1 MKTSDHE
8 ALLRRQQRS
17 TRTLSGFGLSAFG
30 FRLSALGFGLWA
42 LGFAR
47 DHRKLRVFHDAHR
60 LTLAIYKHTK
70 NFPKEEWYG
79 LRAQI
84 RKASTSIPTNIVE
97 GSARRTTRAY
107 LNFLNVARASAA
119 EVTYLVLLTFQLE
132 MLSKG
137 SFAILD
143 QLCQQLV
150 PQLEAL
156 VDSVEKL
163 WSEERKGKRAKVVR
177 IHAKVR
183 NGYPSKTKA

>member
-30 FRLSALGFGLWA
+30 FRLWAFGFGLWA

-97 GSARRTTRAY
+97 GSARRTTREY
-107 LNFLNVARASAA
+107 LNFLNIARASAA

-156 VDSVEKL
+156 VDSVEQL
-163 WSEERKGKRAKVVR
+163 RSEERKGKRAKVVR

>member
-1 MKTSDHE
+1 M
-8 ALLRRQQRS
+8 
-17 TRTLSGFGLSAFG
+17 
-30 FRLSALGFGLWA
+30 
-42 LGFAR
+42 AR

-84 RKASTSIPTNIVE
+84 RKASVSIPTNIVE
-97 GSARRTTRAY
+97 GSARRSAEVAY
-107 LNFLNVARASAA
+107 LVQ
-119 EVTYLVLLTFQLE
+119 LTLALE
-132 MLSKG
+132 MLSRS

-156 VDSVEKL
+156 VAGVEKL
-163 WSEERKGKRAKVVR
+163 WLEERMAKRAKTARIRARVR
-177 IHAKVR
+177 SAR
-183 NGYPSKTKA
+183 LS